1 MNTEKNRHGLLW
13 IPSVAMVL
21 LLSILLTGSGLINHI
36 PEATTPPTT
45 TAGTTVPQTTV
56 TIPITHLATT
66 LPTTQPAT
74 TITTTISTTAQPT
87 TVPPTAP
94 PATVPPATPTAPQ
107 PTVPVTTVPDEY
119 IGSLYTRQ
127 YLQTLDRTSCGYG
140 PGSQVDSK
148 NRPTIATALT
158 ERFKKFDARFIGED
172 NGCIYLSF
180 NCGYEYNN
188 LTTVILDK
196 LKDKNVKVV
205 FFVNRHFAQSN
216 PQLIRRIIDEGH
228 ILGSHCTNHPELP
241 TLSIDGIV
249 DEIMTLH
256 NYILE
261 EFGYEMKLFRPPSG
275 TYSEQVFAIA
285 QSLGYRSYNFS
296 CTYADWYT
304 APEQQADPES
314 TLAMLTNKAH
324 SGAIYQLH
332 SVSTT
337 NANIIDRLI
346 DNLRAKGYTF
356 ALLP

>member
-1 MNTEKNRHGLLW
+1 MKKAKALLGSLW
-13 IPSVAMVL
+13 IPAVAMIL
-21 LLSILLTGSGLINHI
+21 LLSIVLSGSSY
-36 PEATTPPTT
+36 
-45 TAGTTVPQTTV
+45 VV
-56 TIPITHLATT
+56 
-66 LPTTQPAT
+66 
-74 TITTTISTTAQPT
+74 SMPT
-87 TVPPTAP
+87 TVPPASAIGTTAAPTTATPTTLSATTHFTTQPTTLLPTTTVITTANPTTVLTTAP
-94 PATVPPATPTAPQ
+94 IVTVPPTTAFVPQ
-107 PTVPVTTVPDEY
+107 PTVPATTVADEY

-140 PGSQVDSK
+140 PGYSVDSK

-158 ERFKKFDARFIGED
+158 ERFKKYDARFIGED

-196 LKDKNVKVV
+196 LKNKNVKVV
-205 FFVNRHFAQSN
+205 FFVNRHFVRSN
-216 PQLIRRIIDEGH
+216 PQLIQRIIDEGH

-241 TLSIDGIV
+241 KLSIDGIV

-256 NYILE
+256 NYVLE

-304 APEQQADPES
+304 APEQQPDPES
-314 TLAMLTNKAH
+314 TLTMLTNKAH

-332 SVSTT
+332 SVSPT